1 MINREG
7 TQNECSFIFIKP
19 IKGEK
24 DDMDEMKITS
34 SWARNL
40 VSKAITKSL
49 KKAGIDATIS
59 FDNLY
64 ITIDDKI
71 AHINMCAKA
80 DVPKELF
87 DEFIDKI

>member
-1 MINREG
+1 
-7 TQNECSFIFIKP
+7 
-19 IKGEK
+19 
-24 DDMDEMKITS
+24 MDEMKITS

-40 VSKAITKSL
+40 VARAITKSL

-71 AHINMCAKA
+71 AHINTSAKA
-80 DVPKELF
+80 DMPKELME
-87 DEFIDKI
+87 EFIDKI